1 MTNVRNVPVWSPNGK
16 YAVWYDVEARTWYNI
31 DMVSGELKDIS
42 SAIGYPMYD
51 ELHDMPKAPS
61 AYGYAGWINEGK
73 SLVLYD
79 RYDMWVVV

>member
-1 MTNVRNVPVWSPNGK
+1 MADGKQTKLLTNVRNVPVWSPNGK

-51 ELHDMPKAPS
+51 ELHDMPKALRPMVMLD
-61 AYGYAGWINEGK
+61 G
-73 SLVLYD
+73 
-79 RYDMWVVV
+79 